1 MWEIMNKNT
10 YSNRL
15 MNNMKVDDLNHL
27 VIGGVSAVEI
37 AKKYGTPVN
46 VYDLTLIK
54 EKIKTFKNAFSKYE
68 NKTQVAYASKAFSSL
83 ALFEVLAEEDVSLDV
98 VSGEELYLALKA
110 GFEKSRIHFHG
121 NNKSYEELKTAISE
135 QIGCIVV
142 DNFYEIVMIEKL
154 VNELNVTIDILLRVT
169 PGVEAH
175 THEYITTG
183 QADSKFGFDLASGQV
198 DQAIKQIK
206 EIENINMIGL
216 HSHIGSQIFEVEGY
230 EIVIE
235 KLLQKASEWKKMYDF
250 NLKVLN
256 VGGGFGIKY
265 TDDDSPLP
273 LDKYAKAII
282 RSVRTHSAANNLNL
296 PEIWIEPGR
305 SIVGEAGTTLYTV
318 GTQKDIP
325 QIRKYVSVDGGMADN
340 IRPALYQAKYSGVL
354 ANKVVDLNEEE
365 VVSIAGKACESGDM
379 LMWDVIL
386 PQPKPGDILA
396 MFSTGAYGYAMASN
410 YNRLTKP
417 AVVFIENGNDFLAI
431 RRETVEDYLKLENSI
446 KNWE

>member
-318 GTQKDIP
+318 GTEKDIP

-354 ANKVVDLNEEE
+354 ANKVVNLNEE

-379 LMWDVIL
+379 LMWDVVL

-417 AVVFIENGNDFLAI
+417 AVVLIENGNDFLAI

>member
-10 YSNRL
+10 YNNRL
-15 MNNMKVDDLNHL
+15 MNNMEVNDSNHL
-27 VIGGVSAVEI
+27 VIGGVSSVEI

-98 VSGEELYLALKA
+98 VSGGELYLALKA

-354 ANKVVDLNEEE
+354 ANKVVDLNEE

>member
-37 AKKYGTPVN
+37 SKKYGTPVN

>member
-1 MWEIMNKNT
+1 MNKNT

-27 VIGGVSAVEI
+27 VIGGVSTVEI
-37 AKKYGTPVN
+37 SKKYGTPVN

-318 GTQKDIP
+318 GTEKDIP

-354 ANKVVDLNEEE
+354 ANKVVDLNEE

-379 LMWDVIL
+379 LMWDVVL

-417 AVVFIENGNDFLAI
+417 VVVLIENGNDFLAI